1 MPHIQINKN
10 EFNDLVG
17 AKVTD
22 KTLNEDASFLG
33 VHWNHV
39 NEEKWDI
46 EVYPNRPDLLSV
58 EGLARAYKGY
68 FDQETGL
75 REFEVNVPESQEDN
89 DEEGG
94 SGSNKGVV
102 KVEKEDSVD
111 DVRPYIGCAV
121 VRNVELNEK
130 MINGLIQLQEKLHVS
145 YGRRRDKLAIGLHD
159 MSEINPPFTY
169 KAVAPGD
176 ESFTPLD
183 HDEEIDLAEI
193 LARHEK
199 GQKYSWILEDE
210 DQYPIIVDSNGSVL
224 SFPPIINNQLTEV
237 DQGTENIF
245 IDVTGKHKETVEKA
259 LNIIVATLDE
269 RGGEIEAVDVDG
281 QIMPDLD
288 PEVIELNVDYV
299 NSVSG
304 LDLSPDEVKDRLE
317 KMRYGVDIRENLK
330 VKVPAYRTD
339 VMHQYDL
346 IEDIVIAHGYNNID
360 PVMPEVD
367 QDGGLTSISRFS
379 DEVRDT
385 LLRSGAIEAN
395 TYVLTNEKALFEKM
409 ELDKSEDQVDLENPM
424 TREYSTVRS
433 WLTPSLFQV
442 LEENKHNSYP
452 QRFFE
457 VEDVVEKTDNY
468 KGSENVKKL
477 AYLAAGDIDYNDA
490 RKKLQSLERD
500 LGIDLKLQKDYQ
512 PFHKHARSANI
523 LFEGEQIGFIG
534 EFSETVRNNWELETP
549 VAGFELNV
557 EKLKEK
563 I

>member
-17 AKVTD
+17 ANVTD

-68 FDQETGL
+68 FEQDTGL
-75 REFEVNVPESQEDN
+75 KEFHVEQPTD
-89 DEEGG
+89 DEEDGDAEDAG
-94 SGSNKGVV
+94 IQ
-102 KVEKEDSVD
+102 VEKNKTVE
-111 DVRPYIGCAV
+111 DVRPFIGCAV
-121 VRNVELNEK
+121 VRGLELNEK

-159 MSEINPPFTY
+159 LSGIEPPFTY
-169 KAVAPGD
+169 KAVEPGD
-176 ESFTPLD
+176 VSFQPLQ
-183 HDEEIDLAEI
+183 HDKEIDLAEI

-210 DQYPIIVDSNGSVL
+210 DRYPVIVDSNDSVL

-237 DQGTENIF
+237 DQGTEDIF

-269 RGGEIEAVDVDG
+269 RGGKIESVEVDG
-281 QIMPDLD
+281 ETMPDMA
-288 PEVIELNVDYV
+288 PEVIELETDYV

-304 LDLSPDEVKDRLE
+304 LDLSPDDVKERLE
-317 KMRYGVDIRENLK
+317 KMRYGVDIRQNLE

-360 PVMPEVD
+360 PEMPEVD
-367 QDGGLTSISRFS
+367 QDGGLTDISRFS
-379 DEVRDT
+379 DEIRDV
-385 LLRSGAIEAN
+385 LLRSGVIEAN
-395 TYVLTNEKALFEKM
+395 TYVLTNEQDLFDKMDMEKTD
-409 ELDKSEDQVDLENPM
+409 EQVDLENPM

-457 VEDVVEKTDNY
+457 VEDVVEKTEDY
-468 KGSENVKKL
+468 KGAENVKKL
-477 AYLAAGDIDYNDA
+477 AYVAAGDIDYNDA

-500 LGIDLKLQKDYQ
+500 LGIELKLKKDYK

-523 LFEGEQIGFIG
+523 VFDGDEIGFIG
-534 EFSETVRNNWELETP
+534 EFSETVRNNWDIETP

-563 I
+563 M